1 MRWHKTNDAQHYA
14 TVPLFLIDVAVQLL
28 PHRSTL
34 NQRAVCN
41 MVILLHGQVL
51 RADFR
56 HGWRLLRQPQSL
68 FQHGV
73 TSLGRVTLFHD
84 MIYIDLDRF
93 IFSIDILPDQF
104 WIFLQISRKRV
115 KIFLYIS

>member
-41 MVILLHGQVL
+41 MVILFHGQVL

-84 MIYIDLDRF
+84 MTYFARLASHCFLLTYAHISSLLIQNYILF
-93 IFSIDILPDQF
+93 C
-104 WIFLQISRKRV
+104 K
-115 KIFLYIS
+115 